1 LQIHHRHDRSQGV
14 FVRVRPVEQCHGHA
28 SSSATV
34 RAPCSC
40 HHRRPIL
47 LLLCVSYKNSII

>member
-14 FVRVRPVEQCHGHA
+14 FVWVRPVEKCHGHA
-28 SSSATV
+28 SSSAKV
-34 RAPCSC
+34 RATRCS